1 MMFEKNLVYKAK
13 FTLNS
18 EHKAEENKPGYKKKL
33 FLFKLLQAGTNCLR
47 QLRGP
52 WLYMLLKTVM
62 TNIKMKPKI
71 GSRILNDDLPRQFH
85 LAWCRTL
92 AEKLSTYQSNNIHTS
107 KIWYKILLFKLV
119 TCCCYTQLWLNIFS
133 SNKTMII
140 SNIVRAENSTS
151 SFKQLIVGAIKRI

>member
-1 MMFEKNLVYKAK
+1 MMMFEKNLVYKAK

-71 GSRILNDDLPRQFH
+71 GSRILNDDLTRQFH
-85 LAWCRTL
+85 LA
-92 AEKLSTYQSNNIHTS
+92 
-107 KIWYKILLFKLV
+107 
-119 TCCCYTQLWLNIFS
+119 
-133 SNKTMII
+133 
-140 SNIVRAENSTS
+140 
-151 SFKQLIVGAIKRI
+151 